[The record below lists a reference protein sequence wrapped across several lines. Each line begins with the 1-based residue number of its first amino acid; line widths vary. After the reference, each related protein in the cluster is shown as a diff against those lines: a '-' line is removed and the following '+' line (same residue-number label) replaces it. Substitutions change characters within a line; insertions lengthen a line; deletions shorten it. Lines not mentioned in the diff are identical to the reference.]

1 MEIRYRVVTRTH
13 SNETEAKN
21 EYWTG
26 QGKSNKTRRIS
37 PTAWSRW
44 TWESMTRQ
52 YPGKSRSEQHR
63 AWGKVIRIKSDL
75 LRLVPTLCGAIPRT
89 GFATTFIFREREV
102 SGAGAR
108 PCSPQ
113 PPTLS
118 ICQPGART
126 WIKYRESRSSM
137 SRVSRPHETLRL

>member
-1 MEIRYRVVTRTH
+1 M
-13 SNETEAKN
+13 
-21 EYWTG
+21 
-26 QGKSNKTRRIS
+26 
-37 PTAWSRW
+37 
-44 TWESMTRQ
+44 
-52 YPGKSRSEQHR
+52 
-63 AWGKVIRIKSDL
+63 IRIKSDL

-118 ICQPGART
+118 HCQPGART
-126 WIKYRESRSSM
+126 WIKYRESRSSV
-137 SRVSRPHETLRL
+137 SRVSRPHETLAAVNQTHFTEILGLVYLTRVSEYLFSPAGHTENGNTPWPPVSVSGQWTQLSLPG